1 MNKYLL
7 LVDKKNTIQK
17 YRIKGIKEGVIST
30 YCKKKIFSLE
40 VAKVYFSKKCTYY
53 VVGEIEPQLQAGL
66 EHAQNLFKKN
76 RFFRSLMRDKMTLV
90 ELILLGAVIIS
101 MILNFQFY
109 QKIDALL
116 KIIQVVS

>member
-7 LVDKKNTIQK
+7 LVDKNTIQK

-30 YCKKKIFSLE
+30 YCKKIFSLE

-66 EHAQNLFKKN
+66 EHAQNLFKN